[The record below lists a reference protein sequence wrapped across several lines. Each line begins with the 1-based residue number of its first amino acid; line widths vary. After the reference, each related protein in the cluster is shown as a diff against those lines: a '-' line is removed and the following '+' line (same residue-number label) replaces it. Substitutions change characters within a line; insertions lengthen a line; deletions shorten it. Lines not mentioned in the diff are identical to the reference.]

1 MSNTRPSSPRSNA
14 STPRGARDA
23 RGDDFDNLDLG
34 LLRSLPNTPRPGTP
48 RPDTPRPDTPP
59 PLRGGNGKSTTRK
72 GKQNRRHT
80 KRRIHRK
87 VSNRRARQYS
97 RLRRRHNLN

>member
-14 STPRGARDA
+14 STPRGAHSDE
-23 RGDDFDNLDLG
+23 FNNLDLSV
-34 LLRSLPNTPRPGTP
+34 LRSLPNTPRPGTP
-48 RPDTPRPDTPP
+48 RPGTPP

-80 KRRIHRK
+80 KRLIHRK

-97 RLRRRHNLN
+97 RLRRRNNLN